1 MRKWIFGFGF
11 ILLAVLIWYL
21 FMKPY
26 DFSVSFK
33 AKTLPEI
40 VNQSVKVWNEKVEG
54 SIEQNSDKSFDQKI
68 KTNNSL
74 LTYHWEVYLPNDSIS
89 KVTVFVKD
97 ENLSLLDK
105 LKIPFLDTN
114 YEKAAKKDLTEFLE
128 LLNDQLKNIRISI
141 LGVSSIDS
149 TYCAYV
155 PIKGK
160 QFEKARGMMEY
171 YGLLSTIFIDKDVE
185 LNGPPF
191 IEITKWDRET
201 DSIFYNFC
209 YPIIKKDSLPS
220 TFSKVQY
227 KQFDA
232 RKAIKAIYNGNYM
245 TSDRAWYAL
254 QHYAEKN
261 SLEIIDLPIEVFK
274 NNPNMGGNELDW
286 ETTVYLPLKE

>member
-1 MRKWIFGFGF
+1 MRKWILGFSF
-11 ILLAVLIWYL
+11 VLLAVLIWYL
-21 FMKPY
+21 FIKPY
-26 DFSVSFK
+26 DFSISFK

-40 VNQSVKVWNEKVEG
+40 VNQSVKVWNGKVQG
-54 SIEQNSDKSFDQKI
+54 SIEQNSDGSFEQKI
-68 KTNNSL
+68 KTKNDL
-74 LTYHWEVYLPNDSIS
+74 LSYHWEVIMPNDSIS
-89 KVTVFVKD
+89 TVTVYVKD

-105 LKIPFLDTN
+105 LKIPFSDTN
-114 YEKAAKKDLTEFLE
+114 NEKVAKKDLTEFLE
-128 LLNDQLKNIRISI
+128 LLNDQLKNIKIAI
-141 LGVSSIDS
+141 IGVSSIDS

-155 PIKGK
+155 PIEGK

-209 YPIIKKDSLPS
+209 YPIIKKDSLPQYN
-220 TFSKVQY
+220 KVKY
-227 KQFDA
+227 KKFEG

-261 SLEIIDLPIEVFK
+261 SLETIDLPIEVFK
-274 NNPNMGGNELDW
+274 NNPNMGGNELEW

>member
-1 MRKWIFGFGF
+1 MRKWILGLGFVL
-11 ILLAVLIWYL
+11 IAVIIWYL
-21 FMKPY
+21 FIKPF

-40 VNQSVKVWNEKVEG
+40 INQSVKVWNGQVKG
-54 SIEQNSDKSFDQKI
+54 TIAQNSSGNIEQRIQTQNDS
-68 KTNNSL
+68 
-74 LTYHWEVYLPNDSIS
+74 LTYHWDISMLNDSIS
-89 KVTVFVKD
+89 QVKVFVKD
-97 ENLSLLDK
+97 ENLSILDK
-105 LKIPFLDTN
+105 LKIPFSDTN
-114 YEKAAKKDLTEFLE
+114 YEKAVKEDLTEFLV
-128 LLNDQLKNIRISI
+128 LLNDQLKNIKITI
-141 LGVSSIDS
+141 IGVSSIDS

-171 YGLLSTIFIDKDVE
+171 YSLLSSMFIDKDVE

-191 IEITKWDRET
+191 VEITKWDRET

-209 YPIIKKDSLPS
+209 YPIIKKDSLPPHN
-220 TFSKVQY
+220 KVKY
-227 KQFDA
+227 KQFEG

-261 SLEIIDLPIEVFK
+261 SLDIIDLPIEVFK
-274 NNPNMGGNELDW
+274 NNPNMGGNELEW
-286 ETTVYLPLKE
+286 ETAVYLPLKE